1 MPDPVA
7 YQLTVDGEGPAHRR
21 DGVRQHHRQDRRER
35 RGHATPRR
43 RAASSSAPATTA
55 LRALLDNKSAVA
67 IVVFQAPGSNALA
80 LSSACARTMAE
91 LKTRFPQGVDWS
103 AVYDPTVF
111 VRDSIHEVLRTL
123 LEATLMVVIVVVLFL
138 QTWRASVIP
147 LAAVPISI
155 VGTFAVMFAA
165 GFSINTLSLF
175 GLVLAIGIVVD
186 DAIVVVENVE
196 RHIEEGLT
204 PLEASHTRWKK

>member
-1 MPDPVA
+1 A
-7 YQLTVDGEGPAHRR
+7 RLQL
-21 DGVRQHHRQDRRER
+21 
-35 RGHATPRR
+35 
-43 RAASSSAPATTA
+43 SAGDFG

-80 LSSACARTMAE
+80 LSSGVRARMAE

-103 AVYDPTVF
+103 SGYDPTVF
-111 VRDSIHEVLRTL
+111 VRDSIHEVIRTL
-123 LEATLMVVIVVVLFL
+123 LEATLMVIIVVVLFL
-138 QTWRASVIP
+138 PTWRASVIP

-155 VGTFAVMFAA
+155 VGTFAVMLAA

-196 RHIEEGLT
+196 RHIEEGLS
-204 PLEASHTRWKK
+204 PLDA